1 MKTVVLYN
9 KANEFGLRQDALLI
23 QSSIPC
29 ELRDPLEPAA
39 PCDFAIHLEV
49 PYYGWM
55 AFARVNAI
63 VVNPEWW
70 EEAWNPYLKRADY
83 LFFKCQADMDRFLG
97 AYATKENHTY
107 EGKAVLVPWASAS
120 ASASASSPKTGNEWL
135 WLLGGSVNKREAA
148 LKILPLWKAEW
159 PPLLVYTTSPLSLDS
174 PLAANVTLRVEDLT
188 SKKRQTLQAAAACH
202 LIFSAS
208 EALCMSAMEGEA
220 CGAFLLGNSLPT
232 YVESIGSAD
241 YVHLTPSTLEPYKAG
256 VKDTFAGIQENLE
269 ASVQA
274 VLAKLETSSF
284 SKTATQKSTYRRN
297 AFKAALQKI
306 LPVPISTQWQP
317 MRFLTDEELPK
328 ISVVTL
334 TYNRKKFLDLA
345 FHNLLSTDYPKD
357 KIEWVV
363 VDDSDDPAEQASD
376 KIIKFGRENAP
387 MSMAYI
393 PLAKRTIGRKRNVG
407 IFRSENPIIL
417 FMDDDDHYPPSSFR
431 RRVSALL
438 THPWKPEAVVC
449 STIACYDLQNGI
461 SAVNTPPWSLG
472 LSKRVSEATLTFYK
486 SFWEVKNFPKV
497 NMAEGDEF
505 IDGRADSVL
514 EIPPQ
519 QIIVAMTHGS
529 NSSRRFPTGGTPSCF
544 WGFPKEFL
552 VFLHGLVG
560 VQVEE

>member
-1 MKTVVLYN
+1 
-9 KANEFGLRQDALLI
+9 
-23 QSSIPC
+23 
-29 ELRDPLEPAA
+29 
-39 PCDFAIHLEV
+39 
-49 PYYGWM
+49 M

-83 LFFKCQADMDRFLG
+83 LFFKCQADMDRFLA
-97 AYATKENHTY
+97 AYAAKEACPY
-107 EGKAVLVPWASAS
+107 EGKALLIPWACLLVSA
-120 ASASASSPKTGNEWL
+120 PKTGNEWL

-159 PPLLVYTTSPLSLDS
+159 PPLLVYTTSPLSLDA
-174 PLAANVTLRVEDLT
+174 PLASNVTLRVEDLG
-188 SKKRQTLQAAAACH
+188 SKKRQELQASSPCH

-232 YVESIGSAD
+232 YVENFGSAD
-241 YVHLTPSTLEPYKAG
+241 YIHLTQSTLEPYKAG
-256 VKDTFAGIQENLE
+256 VKDTFAGIHEHLE
-269 ASVQA
+269 AGILA
-274 VLAKLETSSF
+274 VT
-284 SKTATQKSTYRRN
+284 KSARKAGSEKGIYRRN

-306 LPVPISTQWQP
+306 LGSISTGPWPMPSPWQP
-317 MRFLTDEELPK
+317 MRFLSDEELPK

-345 FHNLLSTDYPKD
+345 FHNILVTDYPKD
-357 KIEWVV
+357 KIEWVI
-363 VDDSDDPAEQASD
+363 VDDSDDPKEQASD
-376 KIIKFGRENAP
+376 KIIKFGRENGP
-387 MSMAYI
+387 LTMTYI

-407 IFRSENPIIL
+407 IFRAEHPIIL

-449 STIACYDLQNGI
+449 TTIACYDLQHGI

-486 SFWEVKNFPKV
+486 SFWEVKNFPMV

-505 IDGRADSVL
+505 IEGRADSVL

-519 QIIVAMTHGS
+519 QIIVAMSHGS
-529 NSSRRFPTGGTPSCF
+529 NSTTRRFPTGGSPSCF

-560 VQVEE
+560 VEVEA

>member
-23 QSSIPC
+23 QASIPC
-29 ELRDPLEPAA
+29 ELRDPLEPTF

-55 AFARVNAI
+55 AFARVNAV

-70 EEAWNPYLKRADY
+70 EEAWNPYLKRTDY
-83 LFFKCQADMDRFLG
+83 LFFKCLTDMDRFMS
-97 AYATKENHTY
+97 AYSAKEGHPY
-107 EGKAVLVPWASAS
+107 QGSAMVIPWACLPA
-120 ASASASSPKTGNEWL
+120 AAPAPAPKAGNEWL

-159 PPLLVYTTSPLSLDS
+159 PPLLVYTTSPLALNT

-188 SKKRQTLQAAAACH
+188 PKKRQTLQAEAPCH

-232 YVESIGSAD
+232 YVESFGGEGSH
-241 YVHLTPSTLEPYKAG
+241 YTHLTQATLEPYKAG
-256 VKDTFAGIQENLE
+256 VKDTFSSIQEHLEAGIL
-269 ASVQA
+269 A
-274 VLAKLETSSF
+274 VTKSAR
-284 SKTATQKSTYRRN
+284 KTAIEKSAQRLRT
-297 AFKAALQKI
+297 FKAALLRI
-306 LPVPISTQWQP
+306 LGSISTGSWQP
-317 MRFLTDEELPK
+317 IRFLSDEELPK

-357 KIEWVV
+357 KIEWVI
-363 VDDSDDPAEQASD
+363 VDDSDDPVEQASD

-393 PLAKRTIGRKRNVG
+393 PLTKRTIGRKRNVG
-407 IFRSENPIIL
+407 IFRAENPIIL

-449 STIACYDLQNGI
+449 STIACYDLQHGI

-486 SFWEVKNFPKV
+486 SFWEAKNFPKV

-505 IDGRADSVL
+505 IEGRAESVL

-519 QIIVAMTHGS
+519 QIIVAMSHGS
-529 NSSRRFPTGGTPSCF
+529 NSTTRRFPTGGSPSCF

-560 VQVEE
+560 VEVEA

>member
-23 QSSIPC
+23 QANIPC
-29 ELRDPLEPAA
+29 ELKDPLEPPA

-63 VVNPEWW
+63 VINPEWW

-83 LFFKCQADMDRFLG
+83 LLFKCQTDMDRFLSV
-97 AYATKENHTY
+97 YATKEACPYN
-107 EGKAVLVPWASAS
+107 GKAVVVPWSCLPVPTSVAA
-120 ASASASSPKTGNEWL
+120 KEWL

-148 LKILPLWKAEW
+148 LKILPLWQPQW
-159 PPLLVYTTSPLSLDS
+159 PPLLVYTTSPLAIDA

-188 SKKRQTLQAAAACH
+188 PKKRQALQGGAACH

-232 YVESIGSAD
+232 YVENFGSEGSE
-241 YVHLTPSTLEPYKAG
+241 YTYLTPSTLEPYKAG
-256 VKDTFAGIQENLE
+256 VKDTFVAIREHLE
-269 ASVQA
+269 ASV
-274 VLAKLETSSF
+274 AKAEAGVSSKARKA
-284 SKTATQKSTYRRN
+284 SSEKSVYRRN

-306 LPVPISTQWQP
+306 VSSASSASTPWQP
-317 MRFLTDEELPK
+317 IRFLSDEELPK

-357 KIEWVV
+357 KIEWVI
-363 VDDSDDPAEQASD
+363 VDDSDDPKEQASD

-407 IFRSENPIIL
+407 IFRAEHPIIL

-438 THPWKPEAVVC
+438 THPWKPEAAVC

-486 SFWEVKNFPKV
+486 SFWEAKNFPKV
-497 NMAEGDEF
+497 NMAEGEEF
-505 IDGRADSVL
+505 IEGRADSVL

-519 QIIVAMTHGS
+519 QIIVAMSHGS
-529 NSSRRFPTGGTPSCF
+529 NSSRRFPTGGSPSCF

-560 VQVEE
+560 VEVEA

>member
-29 ELRDPLEPAA
+29 ELKDPLEPAA

-55 AFARVNAI
+55 AFARVNAV

-83 LFFKCQADMDRFLG
+83 LLFKCQADMDRFVA
-97 AYATKENHTY
+97 AYAAKEGHPY
-107 EGKAVLVPWASAS
+107 EGKAVLIPWACMPVPS
-120 ASASASSPKTGNEWL
+120 TTVRNEWL

-159 PPLLVYTTSPLSLDS
+159 PPLLVYTTSSLSLDV
-174 PLAANVTLRVEDLT
+174 PLASNVTLRVEDLGQ
-188 SKKRQTLQAAAACH
+188 KKRQELQAAAPCH

-232 YVESIGSAD
+232 YVENFGSAD

-256 VKDTFAGIQENLE
+256 VKDTFAGIQGHLE
-269 ASVQA
+269 AFVQA
-274 VLAKLETSSF
+274 VSIKSR
-284 SKTATQKSTYRRN
+284 KTASEKSTYRRN
-297 AFKAALQKI
+297 AFKLALQKI
-306 LPVPISTQWQP
+306 LPVASPWQP
-317 MRFLTDEELPK
+317 IRFLSDEELPK

-357 KIEWVV
+357 KIEWVI
-363 VDDSDDPAEQASD
+363 VDDSDDPTEQASD

-407 IFRSENPIIL
+407 IFRAENPIIL

-438 THPWKPEAVVC
+438 THPWKPDAVVC
-449 STIACYDLQNGI
+449 TTIACYDLQHGI
-461 SAVNTPPWSLG
+461 SAVNTPPWSLC

-486 SFWEVKNFPKV
+486 SFWEAKNFPKV

-505 IDGRADSVL
+505 IEGREGSVL

-519 QIIVAMTHGS
+519 QIIVAMSHGS
-529 NSSRRFPTGGTPSCF
+529 NSTTRRFPTGGTPSCF

-560 VQVEE
+560 VQVE

>member
-23 QSSIPC
+23 QATLPC
-29 ELRDPLEPAA
+29 ELKDPLEPAA

-55 AFARVNAI
+55 AFARVNAF

-70 EEAWNPYLKRADY
+70 EEAWNSYLTHADF
-83 LFFKCQADMDRFLG
+83 LFFKCQADMDRFL
-97 AYATKENHTY
+97 AAHPYQ
-107 EGKAVLVPWASAS
+107 GKAVLLPWSCLPLPQLETDMSA
-120 ASASASSPKTGNEWL
+120 PFL
-135 WLLGGSVNKREAA
+135 WLLGASVNKRDAA
-148 LKILPLWKAEW
+148 LKILPLWKADW
-159 PPLLVYTTSPLSLDS
+159 PRLDVYTTTSLSLDF
-174 PLAANVTLRVEDLT
+174 PLPKNVTVRVKDLT
-188 SKKRQTLQAAAACH
+188 PKNRHTLQGTSPCH

-208 EALCMSAMEGEA
+208 EALCMSGMEGES

-232 YVESIGSAD
+232 YVENFSGKS
-241 YVHLTPSTLEPYKAG
+241 YTSLTQSSLVPYKAG
-256 VKDTFAGIQENLE
+256 VKDTFFGIENSL
-269 ASVQA
+269 ATSIQDFLTKYSQSVRKDA
-274 VLAKLETSSF
+274 IEESS
-284 SKTATQKSTYRRN
+284 RRLR
-297 AFKAALQKI
+297 AFKMAFQKI
-306 LPVPISTQWQP
+306 LADEIFSSASDQ

-345 FHNLLSTDYPKD
+345 FHNILVTDYPKD
-357 KIEWVV
+357 KIEWVI
-363 VDDSDDPAEQASD
+363 VDDSDDPTEQASD

-387 MSMAYI
+387 LSMTYI

-407 IFRSENPIIL
+407 IYRAENPIIL
-417 FMDDDDHYPPSSFR
+417 FMDDDDHYPASSFR
-431 RRVSALL
+431 RRVSSLL

-449 STIACYDLQNGI
+449 TTIACYDLQHGI

-486 SFWEVKNFPKV
+486 SFWETKNFPKV

-505 IDGRADSVL
+505 LEGRESSVVEL
-514 EIPPQ
+514 PPQ
-519 QIIVAMTHGS
+519 QIIVAMTHGA
-529 NSSRRFPTGGTPSCF
+529 NSTSRRFPTGGSPSCF

-560 VQVEE
+560 VQVEDQVED

>member
-23 QSSIPC
+23 QASIPC
-29 ELRDPLEPAA
+29 ELRDPLEPAV

-55 AFARVNAI
+55 AFARVNAF

-83 LFFKCQADMDRFLG
+83 LFFKCQADMDRFLE
-97 AYATKENHTY
+97 AYAAKEGNPY
-107 EGKAVLVPWASAS
+107 EGKAVLLPWCCLPSAVTDVK
-120 ASASASSPKTGNEWL
+120 AAPEWL

-148 LKILPLWKAEW
+148 LKILPQWKTEW
-159 PPLLVYTTSPLSLDS
+159 PALLVYTTSPLALNT

-188 SKKRQTLQAAAACH
+188 PKKRQTLQATSPCH

-208 EALCMSAMEGEA
+208 EALSMSAMEGES

-232 YVESIGSAD
+232 YVENFGSAEAK

-256 VKDTFAGIQENLE
+256 VKDTFAQIEQHLEAGIQ
-269 ASVQA
+269 A
-274 VLAKLETSSF
+274 VTGSF
-284 SKTATQKSTYRRN
+284 KKAAIEKSAHRLRT
-297 AFKAALQKI
+297 FKAALQKV
-306 LPVPISTQWQP
+306 VPLASAEWKP
-317 MRFLTDEELPK
+317 MRFLSDEELPK

-357 KIEWVV
+357 KIEWVI

-407 IFRSENPIIL
+407 IFRAEHPIIL

-449 STIACYDLQNGI
+449 STIACYDLQHGI

-486 SFWEVKNFPKV
+486 SFWEAKNFPKV

-505 IDGRADSVL
+505 IEGRAESVL

-519 QIIVAMTHGS
+519 QIIVAMSHGT
-529 NSSRRFPTGGTPSCF
+529 NSTTRRFPTGGTPSCF

-560 VQVEE
+560 VQVE

>member
-23 QSSIPC
+23 QASISC
-29 ELRDPLEPAA
+29 ELKDPLEPAV
-39 PCDFAIHLEV
+39 PCDFVIHLEV

-55 AFARVNAI
+55 AFARVNAF

-83 LFFKCQADMDRFLG
+83 LLFKCLTDMDRFLA
-97 AYATKENHTY
+97 AYAAKESHPY
-107 EGKAVLVPWASAS
+107 QGSAMVVPWACLA
-120 ASASASSPKTGNEWL
+120 ATPAPKAGKEWL
-135 WLLGGSVNKREAA
+135 WLLGGSVHKREAA

-159 PPLLVYTTSPLSLDS
+159 PPLLVYTTSPLALDT
-174 PLAANVTLRVEDLT
+174 PLAANITLRIEDLT
-188 SKKRQTLQAAAACH
+188 PNKRQTLQAAAPCH

-232 YVESIGSAD
+232 YTESFGGEGAH
-241 YVHLTPSTLEPYKAG
+241 YTHLTPSTLEPYKAG
-256 VKDTFAGIQENLE
+256 VKDTFASIKDNLE
-269 ASVQA
+269 ESVWSASSA
-274 VLAKLETSSF
+274 LAKFRKAAIE
-284 SKTATQKSTYRRN
+284 KSTYRRN
-297 AFKAALQKI
+297 AFKAAVLRI
-306 LPVPISTQWQP
+306 IGSISTSSWQP
-317 MRFLTDEELPK
+317 MRFLSDEELPK
-328 ISVVTL
+328 ISIVTL

-363 VDDSDDPAEQASD
+363 VDDSDDPDQQASD

-407 IFRSENPIIL
+407 IFRAENPIIL

-449 STIACYDLQNGI
+449 TTIACYDLQHGI

-486 SFWEVKNFPKV
+486 SFWEAKNFPKV

-505 IDGRADSVL
+505 IEGRTESVL

-519 QIIVAMTHGS
+519 QIIVAMSHGS
-529 NSSRRFPTGGTPSCF
+529 NSSRRFPTGGSPSCF

-560 VQVEE
+560 VEVEA

>member
-23 QSSIPC
+23 QASIPC
-29 ELRDPLEPAA
+29 ELRDPLEPTF

-55 AFARVNAI
+55 AFARVNAF

-83 LFFKCQADMDRFLG
+83 LFFKCQADMERFLG
-97 AYATKENHTY
+97 AYSAKEGNPY
-107 EGKAVLVPWASAS
+107 QGKAVLLPWCCLPVATTDVKMA
-120 ASASASSPKTGNEWL
+120 PEWL

-159 PPLLVYTTSPLSLDS
+159 PALLVYTTSPLALNT
-174 PLAANVTLRVEDLT
+174 PLAPNVTVRVEDLT
-188 SKKRQTLQAAAACH
+188 PKKRQTLQATSPCH

-208 EALCMSAMEGEA
+208 EALSMSAMEGES

-232 YVESIGSAD
+232 YVENFGSAEAK

-256 VKDTFAGIQENLE
+256 VKDTFAQIEEHLEAGIQ
-269 ASVQA
+269 SV
-274 VLAKLETSSF
+274 TGSF
-284 SKTATQKSTYRRN
+284 KKAAIEKSAHRLRT
-297 AFKAALQKI
+297 FKAALQK
-306 LPVPISTQWQP
+306 LVPSASAEWKP
-317 MRFLTDEELPK
+317 MRFLSDEELPK

-357 KIEWVV
+357 KIEWVI
-363 VDDSDDPAEQASD
+363 VDDSDDPDQQASD

-407 IFRSENPIIL
+407 IFRAEHPIIL

-449 STIACYDLQNGI
+449 STIACYDLQHGI

-505 IDGRADSVL
+505 IEGRAEAVL

-519 QIIVAMTHGS
+519 QIIVAMSHGT
-529 NSSRRFPTGGTPSCF
+529 NSTTRRFPTGGTPSCF

-560 VQVEE
+560 VQVE

>member
-1 MKTVVLYN
+1 MKTIVLYN

-23 QSSIPC
+23 QASIPC
-29 ELRDPLEPAA
+29 ELKDPLEPAS

-55 AFARVNAI
+55 AFASVNAFVI
-63 VVNPEWW
+63 NPEWW

-83 LFFKCQADMDRFLG
+83 LVFKCQTDMDRFL
-97 AYATKENHTY
+97 AAHPY
-107 EGKAVLVPWASAS
+107 EGKAVLIPWCCLPTPVSQEK
-120 ASASASSPKTGNEWL
+120 SSEWL

-148 LKILPLWKAEW
+148 LKILPLWKPQW

-174 PLAANVTLRVEDLT
+174 PLAANVTLLIEEL
-188 SKKRQTLQAAAACH
+188 SQKKRQALQASSQCH

-208 EALCMSAMEGEA
+208 ESLCMTAMEGEA

-232 YVESIGSAD
+232 YVENFGSEEYA
-241 YVHLTPSTLEPYKAG
+241 HLTPSSLEPYKAG
-256 VKDTFAGIQENLE
+256 VKDTFSCIEKNLE
-269 ASVQA
+269 DSIQA
-274 VLAKLETSSF
+274 VSVSASAK
-284 SKTATQKSTYRRN
+284 
-297 AFKAALQKI
+297 KAAIEKSAHRLRSFKNSLQKI
-306 LPVPISTQWQP
+306 VPSATAWQP
-317 MRFLTDEELPK
+317 MRFLSDDELPK

-357 KIEWVV
+357 KIEWVI
-363 VDDSDDPAEQASD
+363 VDDSDDPDQQASD

-407 IFRSENPIIL
+407 IFRAENPIIL
-417 FMDDDDHYPPSSFR
+417 FMDDDDYYPPSSFR

-449 STIACYDLQNGI
+449 TTIACYDLQHGI

-472 LSKRVSEATLTFYK
+472 LSKRISEATLTFYK
-486 SFWEVKNFPKV
+486 SFWETKNFPKV
-497 NMAEGDEF
+497 NIAEGDEF
-505 IDGRADSVL
+505 LEGRDSVL

-519 QIIVAMTHGS
+519 QIIVAMTHGT
-529 NSSRRFPTGGTPSCF
+529 NCTTRRFPTGGSPSCF
-544 WGFPKEFL
+544 WGFSKEFL

>member
-29 ELRDPLEPAA
+29 ELKDPLEPAT

-55 AFARVNAI
+55 AFARINAV

-70 EEAWNPYLKRADY
+70 EEAWNPYLKRVDY
-83 LFFKCQADMDRFLG
+83 LLFKCQADMDRFLA
-97 AYATKENHTY
+97 AYAAKEGHSY
-107 EGKAVLVPWASAS
+107 EGKAVLIPWACMPVPS
-120 ASASASSPKTGNEWL
+120 TTVGNEWL

-159 PPLLVYTTSPLSLDS
+159 PPLLVYTTSSLSLDI
-174 PLAANVTLRVEDLT
+174 PLASNVTLRVEDL
-188 SKKRQTLQAAAACH
+188 SQKKRQQLQAAAPCH

-232 YVESIGSAD
+232 YVENFGSAD

-256 VKDTFAGIQENLE
+256 VKDTFAGIQGHLE
-269 ASVQA
+269 AFVQA
-274 VLAKLETSSF
+274 VSIKSR
-284 SKTATQKSTYRRN
+284 KTASEKSTYRRN

-306 LPVPISTQWQP
+306 LPVPNPWQP
-317 MRFLTDEELPK
+317 IRFLSDEELPK

-345 FHNLLSTDYPKD
+345 FHNLHSTDYPKD

-363 VDDSDDPAEQASD
+363 VDDSDDPDQQASD

-407 IFRSENPIIL
+407 IFRAENPIIL

-438 THPWKPEAVVC
+438 THPWKPQAVFC
-449 STIACYDLQNGI
+449 TTIACYDLQHGI

-486 SFWEVKNFPKV
+486 SFWESKNFPKV

-505 IDGRADSVL
+505 IERREDSVL

-519 QIIVAMTHGS
+519 QIIVAMSHGS
-529 NSSRRFPTGGTPSCF
+529 NSTTRRFPTGGTPSCF

-560 VQVEE
+560 VQVE

>member
-23 QSSIPC
+23 QASIPC
-29 ELRDPLEPAA
+29 ELRDPLEPAV

-55 AFARVNAI
+55 AFARVNAFVI
-63 VVNPEWW
+63 NPEWW

-83 LFFKCQADMDRFLG
+83 LFFKCQADMSRFLE
-97 AYATKENHTY
+97 AYAAKEAHPY
-107 EGKAVLVPWASAS
+107 EGKAILLPWCCLPSAVTEVK
-120 ASASASSPKTGNEWL
+120 AAPEWL

-159 PPLLVYTTSPLSLDS
+159 PALIVYTTSSLALNT
-174 PLAANVTLRVEDLT
+174 PLAANVTVRVEDLT
-188 SKKRQTLQAAAACH
+188 PKKRQTLQAAAPCH

-208 EALCMSAMEGEA
+208 EALSMSAMEAES

-232 YVESIGSAD
+232 YVENFGSAEAK

-256 VKDTFAGIQENLE
+256 VKDTFASSEEHLEAGIQ
-269 ASVQA
+269 A
-274 VLAKLETSSF
+274 VTGSF
-284 SKTATQKSTYRRN
+284 KKAAIEKSAHRLRT
-297 AFKAALQKI
+297 FKAALQK
-306 LPVPISTQWQP
+306 LVPSAAAEWKP
-317 MRFLTDEELPK
+317 MRFLSDEELPK

-357 KIEWVV
+357 KIEWVI

-407 IFRSENPIIL
+407 IFRAENPIIL

-449 STIACYDLQNGI
+449 STIACYDLQHGI

-486 SFWEVKNFPKV
+486 SFWEAKNFPKV

-505 IDGRADSVL
+505 IEGRADSVL

-519 QIIVAMTHGS
+519 QIIVAMSHGT
-529 NSSRRFPTGGTPSCF
+529 NSTTRRFPTGGTPSCF

-560 VQVEE
+560 VQVE

>member
-23 QSSIPC
+23 QASIPC
-29 ELRDPLEPAA
+29 ELKDPLEPTF
-39 PCDFAIHLEV
+39 PCDLAIHLEV

-55 AFARVNAI
+55 AFARVNAFVI
-63 VVNPEWW
+63 NPEWW

-83 LFFKCQADMDRFLG
+83 LLFKCLADMDRFLA
-97 AYATKENHTY
+97 AYTAKEGYPYH
-107 EGKAVLVPWASAS
+107 GSSRVMPWACLPAPTSA
-120 ASASASSPKTGNEWL
+120 AGKEWL

-159 PPLLVYTTSPLSLDS
+159 PALLVYTTSPLALDS
-174 PLAANVTLRVEDLT
+174 PLAANVTLCVEDLT
-188 SKKRQTLQAAAACH
+188 TKKRQTLQAAAPCH

-208 EALCMSAMEGEA
+208 EALSISAMEGEA

-232 YVESIGSAD
+232 YVENFGGEGT
-241 YVHLTPSTLEPYKAG
+241 YYTHLTPSTLEPYKAG
-256 VKDTFAGIQENLE
+256 VKDTFASIHEYLE
-269 ASVQA
+269 ECVRSGSSAP
-274 VLAKLETSSF
+274 LAKVR
-284 SKTATQKSTYRRN
+284 KAATEKSAHRLRS
-297 AFKAALQKI
+297 FKAAFQK
-306 LPVPISTQWQP
+306 LISLVASAEWKP
-317 MRFLTDEELPK
+317 MRFLSDDELPK

-345 FHNLLSTDYPKD
+345 FNNLLSTDYPKD
-357 KIEWVV
+357 KIEWVI
-363 VDDSDDPAEQASD
+363 VDDSDDPDQQASD

-407 IFRSENPIIL
+407 IFRAEHPIIL

-449 STIACYDLQNGI
+449 TTIACYDLQHGI
-461 SAVNTPPWSLG
+461 SAVNTPPWNLG

-486 SFWEVKNFPKV
+486 SFWEAKNFPKV

-505 IDGRADSVL
+505 IEGRAESVL

-519 QIIVAMTHGS
+519 QIIVAMSHGT
-529 NSSRRFPTGGTPSCF
+529 NSSRRFPTSGTPSCF